1 MTIIFRSRIDVLSII
16 GAAHFRTGVLV
27 NDVEIKTYCLDSLAL
42 TDVVR
47 DRFCTVP
54 AIDSLHLQHSG
65 GLNTLQEVEL
75 PLSFDLSSRVL
86 VVAEESLVQ
95 FTSLLLQLFTVL
107 RPGISKLTILSKQL
121 LLLPSLLTG
130 IFDRC

>member
-27 NDVEIKTYCLDSLAL
+27 NDVEIKTCSLDSLAL
-42 TDVVR
+42 SDVVR
-47 DRFCTVP
+47 DRFWTVP

-65 GLNTLQEVEL
+65 GLNALQEVEL
-75 PLSFDLSSRVL
+75 PLCFDLGSRVL

-121 LLLPSLLTG
+121 FLLPSLLTG
-130 IFDRC
+130 ICHRC